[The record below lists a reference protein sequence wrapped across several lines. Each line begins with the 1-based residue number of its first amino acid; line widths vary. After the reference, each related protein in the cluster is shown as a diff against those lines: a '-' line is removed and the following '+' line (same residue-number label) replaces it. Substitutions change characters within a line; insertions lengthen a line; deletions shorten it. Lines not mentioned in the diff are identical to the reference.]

1 MKLPRSRFLRV
12 LANFS
17 GMGTLRGILPIA
29 TGVLS
34 GARPVLTFTTVESRF
49 LPIIQPDTLLIFD
62 VKGLAWEGGLP

>member
-1 MKLPRSRFLRV
+1 
-12 LANFS
+12 
-17 GMGTLRGILPIA
+17 MGTLRGILPIA